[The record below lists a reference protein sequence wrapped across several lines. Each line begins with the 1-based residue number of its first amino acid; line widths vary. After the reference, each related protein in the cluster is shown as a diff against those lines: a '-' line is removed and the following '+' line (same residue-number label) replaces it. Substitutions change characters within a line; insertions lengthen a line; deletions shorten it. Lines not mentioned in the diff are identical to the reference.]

1 MMEVKRI
8 LWPTDFSKNAA
19 WALPYVTSLTEK
31 YETEIHVLYVIEEL
45 VSPEPWYGEL
55 DRSHIDKIHEWEE
68 KRAKERLDE
77 ICSSH
82 LNGCPHYIKHIA
94 IGDPAHEILKFIE
107 NEKMHMVV
115 MAKRG
120 QKGHFR
126 FGSVSEKVVKNAPV
140 PVVTIPIGS
149 AK

>member
-45 VSPEPWYGEL
+45 VPPETWHGEL

-77 ICSSH
+77 ICSTY
-82 LNGCPHYIKHIA
+82 LNGCPRYIKHIA
-94 IGDPAHEILKFIE
+94 IGDPAHEIIRFIE
-107 NEKMHMVV
+107 E
-115 MAKRG
+115 
-120 QKGHFR
+120 
-126 FGSVSEKVVKNAPV
+126 
-140 PVVTIPIGS
+140 T
-149 AK
+149 